1 MKKELEKIQFEIEL
15 FNNILPFWM
24 NVAPDHENGGFYGG
38 VTNNHV
44 IRNEIPRTAVSCT
57 RFLWTF
63 SHAYLTHNDNEYLK
77 IADMAFE
84 YLKSVFWDDE
94 FGGLFWSVDLNGNP
108 VHDRKHHYA
117 QAFGIYGLSEYFQAT
132 QDKSSLELAKNI
144 FDLLEEHAFNPEHG
158 GYIEGSS
165 RDWSSLSDMRLGEN
179 DMNCQKSMNTML
191 HMMEAYT
198 NFVRVWGSQ
207 KLKNQLRKIIENFS
221 DHIISESGHFILF
234 FNNEWKSLSNHMSYG
249 HDIEGSWLLYEA
261 AEVLDDSGLLNLAKN
276 LALELANGVY
286 LSGIDKDG
294 SIIHEASPEKIINP
308 NKEWWPQ
315 AEAVIGFYNSY
326 QLSRQTK
333 YLDAA
338 KASWEYI
345 QSKLID
351 KQRGGWFKRLLADG
365 SVDHSSLKIGPWE
378 GPYHESRLCFE
389 MINRLSH

>member
-1 MKKELEKIQFEIEL
+1 MKKELEKIQFESEL